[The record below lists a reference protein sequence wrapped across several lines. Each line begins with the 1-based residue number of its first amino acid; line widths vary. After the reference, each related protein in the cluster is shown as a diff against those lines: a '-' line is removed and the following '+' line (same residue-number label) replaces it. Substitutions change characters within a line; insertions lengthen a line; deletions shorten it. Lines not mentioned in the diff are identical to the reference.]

1 VFSVK
6 GIRYYCQEKWH
17 RFRKKTSS
25 KELAKQEALREY
37 TLMLVP
43 HKGHKVIRLRLPVKL
58 VKGTGIALCMLLVI
72 VGGTIINYRNAAS
85 DASVDKQ
92 ELEKLRQINQ
102 AQTSQIEELAKTT
115 SVLQE
120 DMNRLNKL
128 DTDIRQLVNSEQL
141 PTSRGVSGRPGY
153 GGQGGPVV
161 KPTLLQLQTLV
172 GELQSEVQVREENLI
187 SLKDMLVARNA
198 RLAATPAIWPVTGEV
213 TSRFGWR
220 SSPWGDGGGD
230 WHPGIDIAGDYGTP
244 IVATA
249 DGVVEY
255 SGWYGGY
262 GNLVK
267 ISHENGIE
275 TMYGHCS
282 QIAAH
287 VGQQV
292 RKGEVIAYMGST
304 GNSTGTH
311 CHYEVRLNG
320 TAVNPESFL

>member
-6 GIRYYCQEKWH
+6 GIHYYCQEKWH
-17 RFRKKTSS
+17 RFRRKTSS
-25 KELAKQEALREY
+25 KQLSKPEAPREY

-43 HKGHKVIRLRLPVKL
+43 HKGYKVIRLRIPFKL
-58 VKGTGIALCMLLVI
+58 VKGTGIVLCMLLLL

-85 DASVDKQ
+85 EASVDKQ
-92 ELEKLRQINQ
+92 ELERLRQINQ
-102 AQTSQIEELAKTT
+102 AQISQIEELAKTT

-120 DMNRLNKL
+120 DMNRLNQL
-128 DTDIRQLVNSEQL
+128 DTDIRQLVNSEEL
-141 PTSRGVSGRPGY
+141 PASRGGGERLGS

-161 KPTLLQLQTLV
+161 KPKLSQLQTLV

-198 RLAATPAIWPVTGEV
+198 RIGATPSIWPANGEV

-220 SSPWGDGGGD
+220 SSPWGEEGGD
-230 WHPGIDIAGDYGTP
+230 WHPGIDIAGDYGAP

-249 DGVVEY
+249 AGIVDY
-255 SGWYGGY
+255 SGWYSGY

-267 ISHENGIE
+267 ISHGNGIE

-282 QIAAH
+282 QLAAH

-311 CHYEVRLNG
+311 CHYEVRMNG
-320 TAVNPESFL
+320 TAVNPASFL